1 MRSLKDKL
9 PKPEWLKIK
18 LNMGDDFLEV
28 RRMMNDLSLHTVC
41 QEARCPNIYECW
53 SNRTATFMIAGDVCT
68 RRCGFCAVSKGA
80 PKPLD
85 VGEPMHVAEAVKKL
99 NLQHAVITGVNRDDK
114 SDGGAQHWAATIRA
128 VRQLNP
134 DCKIEVLIPDFEG
147 NAAAL
152 DLVLDAQPDVLN
164 HNTETVPRLY
174 SRVRPHAKYQEWTMT
189 LLKRAAERR
198 DREQPQML
206 TKSGIMVGLG
216 ETTEEVIQTM
226 QDLRAAECDILTV
239 GQYLQPAERRL
250 PVERYYTPAEFAE
263 FKRLGLEMG
272 FKYVESGPL
281 VRSSYHA
288 HEHKPENAHKLSEA
302 LFAETS
308 AAEPDRRELRVLNNF
323 NAAANTAAQ

>member
-18 LNMGDDFLEV
+18 LNMGEDFLEV

-68 RRCGFCAVSKGA
+68 RRCGFCAVSKGE

-85 VGEPMHVAEAVKKL
+85 AGEPMHVAEAVKKL

-114 SDGGAQHWAATIRA
+114 GDGGAEHWAATIRA

-134 DCKIEVLIPDFEG
+134 DCKVEVLIPDFEG
-147 NAAAL
+147 NDAAL
-152 DLVLDAQPDVLN
+152 DVVLDAQPDVLN

-174 SRVRPHAKYQEWTMT
+174 TRVRPHARYQEWTMK
-189 LLKRAAERR
+189 LLRRAAEYR
-198 DREQPQML
+198 DRILPTML
-206 TKSGIMVGLG
+206 TKSGVMVGLG
-216 ETTEEVIQTM
+216 ETNEEIVETM
-226 QDLRAAECDILTV
+226 RDLRAVDCDILTI

-250 PVERYYTPAEFAE
+250 PVERFYTPAEFAE
-263 FKRLGLEMG
+263 FKRIGLEMG

-288 HEHKPENAHKLSEA
+288 HEHKPENARKISEQLFGTPLPAADKL
-302 LFAETS
+302 
-308 AAEPDRRELRVLNNF
+308 RELPVLNF
-323 NAAANTAAQ
+323 

>member
-1 MRSLKDKL
+1 MNKMKQ
-9 PKPEWLKIK
+9 KPEWLKIR

-28 RRMMNDLSLHTVC
+28 RRLIDNLTLHTVC

-85 VGEPMHVAEAVKKL
+85 PNEPLHVAQAVRTL
-99 NLQHAVITGVNRDDK
+99 DLQHAVITSVNRDDHA
-114 SDGGAQHWAATIRA
+114 DGGASHFAATIRSVRA
-128 VRQLNP
+128 VNP
-134 DCKIEVLIPDFEG
+134 NCKVEVLIPDFEG
-147 NAAAL
+147 NDEAL
-152 DLVLDAQPDVLN
+152 DIVLDAQPDVLN

-174 SRVRPHAKYQEWTMT
+174 RRVRPHARYHEWTMK
-189 LLKRAAERR
+189 LLRRAAERR
-198 DREQPQML
+198 DRERRGML

-216 ETTEEVIQTM
+216 ETSEEVIETIR
-226 QDLRAAECDILTV
+226 DLRAVECDVLTI

-250 PVERYYTPAEFAE
+250 PVERFYTPHEFAE
-263 FKRLGLEMG
+263 FKRIGLEMG

-288 HEHKPENAHKLSEA
+288 HEHKPENAHLISEA
-302 LFAETS
+302 LFAES
-308 AAEPDRRELRVLNNF
+308 QGDGGHQGNRRELRVLNRPSDYV
-323 NAAANTAAQ
+323 

>member
-1 MRSLKDKL
+1 MRSLKDRL

-18 LNMGDDFLEV
+18 LNMGHDFLEV
-28 RRMMNDLSLHTVC
+28 RRMVGDLSLHTVC

-68 RRCGFCAVSKGA
+68 RRCGFCAVSKGE

-85 VGEPMHVAEAVKKL
+85 AGEPMHVAEAVRAL
-99 NLQHAVITGVNRDDK
+99 NLQHAVVTGVNRDDK
-114 SDGGAQHWAATIRA
+114 SDGGAEHWAATIRA

-134 DCKIEVLIPDFEG
+134 DCKVEVLIPDFEG
-147 NAAAL
+147 NDDAL
-152 DLVLDAQPDVLN
+152 DIVLDAQPDVLN

-174 SRVRPHAKYQEWTMT
+174 SRVRPHARYHEWTMK
-189 LLKRAAERR
+189 LLRRAAERR
-198 DREQPQML
+198 DREQRGML

-216 ETTEEVIQTM
+216 ETTDEIIATVR
-226 QDLRAAECDILTV
+226 DLRATDCDVLTI

-263 FKRLGLEMG
+263 FKQLGLGMG
-272 FKYVESGPL
+272 FRYVESGPL

-288 HEHKPENAHKLSEA
+288 HEHKPENAHKISEA
-302 LFAETS
+302 LV
-308 AAEPDRRELRVLNNF
+308 AASPMTPGNRRELPVF
-323 NAAANTAAQ
+323 NLR